1 MRGFSRACVALFL
14 HDDHWAKK
22 VSTLENTHML
32 SNVCSFIVTVEES
45 NTCINKS
52 RLFNG
57 CCSGYKAGTMLGI
70 SYSRAA
76 LISGYAP
83 YY

>member
-1 MRGFSRACVALFL
+1 MGFRALAWRFFL

-22 VSTLENTHML
+22 VSTLENTLML

-52 RLFNG
+52 GLFNG